1 MFLWCSVSI
10 YAMVKV
16 GNRAHE
22 ANQRAEEKINL
33 LHQMNPWWRGNA
45 MKQLPETRRHL
56 VAQIKNWK
64 TL

>member
-1 MFLWCSVSI
+1 
-10 YAMVKV
+10 MVKV
-16 GNRAHE
+16 GNRVYEAH
-22 ANQRAEEKINL
+22 QLAEEKINL